1 MNRPVTIIP
10 SMRGGFHAH
19 CPDCGVCSRL
29 LPEGAAR
36 AAARE
41 HQQQHD
47 KGDNPMKMETPQI
60 TIDPDAEIRI
70 SKPSTN
76 LGTIYVNSTQLAAYQ
91 GSWRADIEAHLAL
104 IDRLRRELLNA
115 LVDDSDDR
123 PQLLKELEAFR

>member
-1 MNRPVTIIP
+1 
-10 SMRGGFHAH
+10 
-19 CPDCGVCSRL
+19 
-29 LPEGAAR
+29 
-36 AAARE
+36 
-41 HQQQHD
+41 
-47 KGDNPMKMETPQI
+47 MKMETPQI